1 MKLYWIDP
9 VGGSNDRSPILVGM
23 ATGCR
28 VFGRVCDAAG
38 SGAPVETAIVAPGI
52 SAENWWYVR
61 FRLNWPEGKEPLW
74 SPDLLLADRV
84 VG

>member
-61 FRLNWPEGKEPLW
+61 FRNWPEGKEPLW